1 MLPSSVVAQGSRECG
16 PIAPD
21 KLVATVQDHLR
32 RVRTL
37 RGEAGRINT
46 LPFGKRR
53 RGVRIFPA
61 EIVPVRY
68 VFADAQN
75 QLAGARLL
83 QVDLAQQSIGRR
95 AA

>member
-1 MLPSSVVAQGSRECG
+1 MERNMLPSSVVAQGSLECG

-46 LPFGKRR
+46 LPFGKRW
-53 RGVRIFPA
+53 RGVRIFP
-61 EIVPVRY
+61 PR
-68 VFADAQN
+68 DRSN
-75 QLAGARLL
+75 TSHAR
-83 QVDLAQQSIGRR
+83 
-95 AA
+95 